1 MRLHQNQKSSA
12 QQRKTINKM
21 KRQPT
26 EGEKIFATHI
36 SEKGLVSKIFKELI
50 QLNSEIITQLKVD
63 KGPKEIFF

>member
-1 MRLHQNQKSSA
+1 
-12 QQRKTINKM
+12 M

-63 KGPKEIFF
+63 KGPKEIFFLKKTYKQRYLKRCSA